1 MNSGRTLWILF
12 ALVLAIG
19 MGFAL
24 GRLGSGSDAVV
35 AADAAPAIDGI
46 SSGEPAGAGG
56 DSPPQAISRT
66 ILRTVDDPASP
77 THEVVMGVAEIPAGA
92 SSGTHI
98 HPGIEVGY
106 ILDGTLVLH
115 HEGRE
120 PETLSVGDSF
130 HNDAPHD
137 AINASDRPVR
147 ILAVWIVEKGKPMS
161 EPVP

>member
-1 MNSGRTLWILF
+1 MNSGRTLWIGLAF
-12 ALVLAIG
+12 VLAIG
-19 MGFAL
+19 VGFAL
-24 GRLGSGSDAVV
+24 GRLGGGGDAIV
-35 AADAAPAIDGI
+35 AAETAPAIEGVA
-46 SSGEPAGAGG
+46 SGEAAGVGG
-56 DSPPQAISRT
+56 ASPPQAISRT
-66 ILRTVDDPASP
+66 ILMTVDDPAGP
-77 THEVVMGVAEIPAGA
+77 AHEVVMGVAEIPAGA
-92 SSGTHI
+92 SSGMHT

-106 ILDGTLVLH
+106 ILEGTLVLH